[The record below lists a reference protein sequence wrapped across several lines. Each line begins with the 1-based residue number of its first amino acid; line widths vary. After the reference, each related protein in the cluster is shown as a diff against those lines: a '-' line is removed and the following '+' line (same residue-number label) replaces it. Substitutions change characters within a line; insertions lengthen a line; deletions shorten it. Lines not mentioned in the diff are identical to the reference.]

1 MSMEHEKHH
10 RIIDEINKK
19 IAKGQILQ
27 FLTGDGISSSDKYF
41 YSLRYGV
48 CSLLD
53 TISLYYMKETG
64 QYEYLVHVVHNGEDK
79 VNCYKAEPQAK
90 YGLQKVDFEDL
101 VPSIRTDSRHGRRSK
116 TNPAPN
122 RQNIREKQATDK
134 EETQQQAD
142 ESTKDFSEDL
152 SKLNKLTQCI
162 EEDRKKIIILV
173 ENFEWVAKLYNSPPD
188 TDWIARLQDSRW
200 RSWLIMVLPR
210 KKLLFRV
217 RTAGK
222 LAWHIYAIL

>member
-1 MSMEHEKHH
+1 MSMEQEKHH
-10 RIIDEINKK
+10 RIIDEVNKK

-41 YSLRYGV
+41 YSLRYGA

-53 TISLYYMKETG
+53 TLGLYYMKETG

-152 SKLNKLTQCI
+152 AKLNKLTQCI

-173 ENFEWVAKLYNSPPD
+173 K
-188 TDWIARLQDSRW
+188 
-200 RSWLIMVLPR
+200 
-210 KKLLFRV
+210 
-217 RTAGK
+217 
-222 LAWHIYAIL
+222 